1 MTKEIKKQHQQKL
14 AELLEQRRKLLSMP
28 AEKALDEIL
37 EAPDALPLAHSF
49 SGEDFYFLI
58 HDIGLDDAL
67 PILSMASSS
76 QWEYILDVEGWQR
89 DNVVLNSTLKWFD
102 LLLQADADRFIQW
115 VQNEKLE
122 LFEFCLFKT
131 IEVRIREHDEDP
143 GVFGDDFS
151 TLDGIFYF
159 RFVNH
164 GMDDSQEAEFLPEK
178 EEIVLSL
185 LKKLADADHVV
196 YQKILFEFASILP
209 AETEEEIYRLRN
221 VRMAE
226 KGFLPFDEA
235 IGIYQPLQRATEIS
249 MQKRMKR
256 LGASRKSTIPLSL
269 YPVSVIS
276 GEDLFSR
283 TMNQID
289 GRSMFSAL
297 ESEFAVLCNTII
309 AADQKTIRERVEL
322 AGIVEK
328 ACGYI
333 SVGLQKLSDNM
344 EKPHIESLI
353 SLISEYPLSYI
364 FKTGYGLVLE
374 LKWRIDRWLKK
385 SWFQKNGLS
394 LGFWGEEW
402 LGVLGGLLL
411 KNPLYFDNYEAG
423 KMYREF
429 TSMTDIQKTEE
440 AVSDIIRF
448 DTLLSVLDIS
458 FEPLSS
464 YFVTYKNLLLTV
476 WARAQLGL
484 DSRLLPI
491 EIDRFR
497 VFFQTI
503 FEESPESPGK
513 GTQTGEQAKKRITVN
528 AKTTFVNWISAK
540 TGWMD
545 NEITNRYGSIFN
557 KLFQEIENE
566 YGSVSAKDLDPRYV
580 RLFLLQQDK
589 EETGRL

>member
-37 EAPDALPLAHSF
+37 EAPDALPLVHSF

-333 SVGLQKLSDNM
+333 SIGLQKLSDNM

-385 SWFQKNGLS
+385 SWFQENGLS

-411 KNPLYFDNYEAG
+411 KKPLYFDNYVTG

-448 DTLLSVLDIS
+448 DTLFSVLEIS

-464 YFVTYKNLLLTV
+464 YFVTYKNLLLTL
-476 WARAQLGL
+476 WARVQLGL

-503 FEESPESPGK
+503 FEESPESLEK
-513 GTQTGEQAKKRITVN
+513 GTQKGEQAKKRITIN

-545 NEITNRYGSIFN
+545 NEITNRYGLIFN

-580 RLFLLQQDK
+580 RLFLL
-589 EETGRL
+589 L

>member
-14 AELLEQRRKLLSMP
+14 AELLAQRRRLLSMP

-37 EAPDALPLAHSF
+37 ESPDALPLVHSF

-89 DNVVLNSTLKWFD
+89 DKVVLNSTLKWFD
-102 LLLQADADRFIQW
+102 LLLKADADRFIQW
-115 VQNEKLE
+115 VQKEKLE

-143 GVFGDDFS
+143 GVFGDDFV

-164 GMDDSQEAEFLPEK
+164 GMDDSPDADLLPEK

-235 IGIYQPLQRATEIS
+235 IGIYQPLQRATESS

-256 LGASRKSTIPLSL
+256 LGASRKSIIPLSL
-269 YPVSVIS
+269 YPVSVTS

-283 TMNQID
+283 TMNQVD
-289 GRSMFSAL
+289 VRGMFSSL

-309 AADQKTIRERVEL
+309 AADQKTIREKGEL

-333 SVGLQKLSDNM
+333 SIGLQKLSDNM

-385 SWFQKNGLS
+385 SWFQENGLT

-411 KNPLYFDNYEAG
+411 KKPLYFDNYETG

-448 DTLLSVLDIS
+448 DTLFSVLDIS

-464 YFVTYKNLLLTV
+464 YFVTYKNLLLTL

-484 DSRLLPI
+484 DSKLLPI
-491 EIDRFR
+491 ELDRFR
-497 VFFQTI
+497 VFFQII
-503 FEESPESPGK
+503 FEESPESREK

-545 NEITNRYGSIFN
+545 NEITGRYGSIFN

-580 RLFLLQQDK
+580 RLFLL
-589 EETGRL
+589 L

>member
-1 MTKEIKKQHQQKL
+1 MTKEINKKHQQKKL
-14 AELLEQRRKLLSMP
+14 DLLEQRRRLLSMP
-28 AEKALDEIL
+28 AEKALDAIL
-37 EAPDALPLAHSF
+37 ESPDALPLVHSF

-67 PILSMASSS
+67 PLLSMASSS

-89 DNVVLNSTLKWFD
+89 DKIVLNSTLKWFD
-102 LLLQADADRFIQW
+102 LLLKADADRFIQW
-115 VQNEKLE
+115 VQKEKLE

-131 IEVRIREHDEDP
+131 IEIRVREHDEDP
-143 GVFGDDFS
+143 GVFGDDFVS
-151 TLDGIFYF
+151 LDGIFYF
-159 RFVNH
+159 RLIDRSL
-164 GMDDSQEAEFLPEK
+164 DDSPEADLLPEK
-178 EEIVLSL
+178 EEILLSL

-196 YQKILFEFASILP
+196 YQKILFEFANILP

-226 KGFLPFDEA
+226 NGFLPFEEA
-235 IGIYQPLQRATEIS
+235 IGIYQPLQKATEIS
-249 MQKRMKR
+249 MQKRMTR
-256 LGASRKSTIPLSL
+256 LGASPKSTIPLSL
-269 YPVSVIS
+269 YPVSVLS

-289 GRSMFSAL
+289 ARGLFSAL

-322 AGIVEK
+322 AGIVTK

-333 SVGLQKLSDNM
+333 SIGLQKLSGNM
-344 EKPHIESLI
+344 EKPHMESLI
-353 SLISEYPLSYI
+353 SLISEYPLSHI

-374 LKWRIDRWLKK
+374 LKWRTDRWLKK

-402 LGVLGGLLL
+402 LGILGGLLL
-411 KNPLYFDNYEAG
+411 KKPLYFDNYETG
-423 KMYREF
+423 KMYREH

-440 AVSDIIRF
+440 AVSGVIRF
-448 DTLLSVLDIS
+448 DTLLSVLNIS

-464 YFVTYKNLLLTV
+464 YFITYKNMLLTL
-476 WARAQLGL
+476 WARVQLGL

-491 EIDRFR
+491 ELALFR

-503 FEESPESPGK
+503 FEESAENQEK
-513 GTQTGEQAKKRITVN
+513 GTQMGEPLKKQITTH

-545 NEITNRYGSIFN
+545 TEITNRYGSFFD

-580 RLFLLQQDK
+580 RLFLLQQEK
-589 EETGRL
+589 

>member
-1 MTKEIKKQHQQKL
+1 MTKEIKEQHQEKK
-14 AELLEQRRKLLSMP
+14 AELLDQRRRLLSMP
-28 AEKALDEIL
+28 AEKALDAIL
-37 EAPDALPLAHSF
+37 ESPDALPLVHSF

-67 PILSMASSS
+67 PLLSMASSS
-76 QWEYILDVEGWQR
+76 QWEYILDVEAWQR
-89 DNVVLNSTLKWFD
+89 DRIILRSTLKWFD
-102 LLLQADADRFIQW
+102 LLLRADADRFIQW
-115 VQNEKLE
+115 VQKEKLE
-122 LFEFCLFKT
+122 LFEFCLLKT
-131 IEVRIREHDEDP
+131 IEVRVREHDEDP
-143 GVFGDDFS
+143 GVFGDDFI

-159 RFVNH
+159 RFVDRFV
-164 GMDDSQEAEFLPEK
+164 DDLPEADLLPEK
-178 EEIVLSL
+178 EEILLSL
-185 LKKLADADHVV
+185 LKKLADADHVM

-226 KGFLPFDEA
+226 NGFLPFEEA
-235 IGIYQPLQRATEIS
+235 IGIYQPLQKATEIS
-249 MQKRMKR
+249 MQKRMTR
-256 LGASRKSTIPLSL
+256 LGASPKSTIPLSL
-269 YPVSVIS
+269 YPVSVIA

-289 GRSMFSAL
+289 ARGLFSAL

-309 AADQKTIRERVEL
+309 AADQKTIREKGEL
-322 AGIVEK
+322 AGIVAK

-333 SVGLQKLSDNM
+333 SIGLQKLSGNM
-344 EKPHIESLI
+344 EKPHMEVLI
-353 SLISEYPLSYI
+353 SLISEYPLSHI

-385 SWFQKNGLS
+385 SWFQENGLS

-411 KNPLYFDNYEAG
+411 KKPLYFDNFETG

-440 AVSDIIRF
+440 AVSGIIRF
-448 DTLLSVLDIS
+448 DTLLSVLNIV

-464 YFVTYKNLLLTV
+464 YFVTYKNLLLTL
-476 WARAQLGL
+476 WARVQLGQ
-484 DSRLLPI
+484 DSKLLPI
-491 EIDRFR
+491 ELDLFR
-497 VFFQTI
+497 GFFQTI
-503 FEESPESPGK
+503 FEESAENQEK
-513 GTQTGEQAKKRITVN
+513 GTQMGEPLKKRITTH
-528 AKTTFVNWISAK
+528 AKTTFVNWVSAK

-545 NEITNRYGSIFN
+545 TEITSRYGSSFD

-580 RLFLLQQDK
+580 RLFLLQQEK
-589 EETGRL
+589 

>member
-14 AELLEQRRKLLSMP
+14 VELLAQRRRLLSMP
-28 AEKALDEIL
+28 AEKALDAIL
-37 EAPDALPLAHSF
+37 ESPDALPLVHSF

-67 PILSMASSS
+67 PLLSMASSS
-76 QWEYILDVEGWQR
+76 QWEYILDMEAWQK
-89 DNVVLNSTLKWFD
+89 DKIVLNSALKWFD
-102 LLLQADADRFIQW
+102 LLLKADADRFIQW
-115 VQNEKLE
+115 VQKEKLE

-131 IEVRIREHDEDP
+131 IEVRVREHDEDP
-143 GVFGDDFS
+143 GVFGDDFV

-159 RFVNH
+159 RSVDRSV
-164 GMDDSQEAEFLPEK
+164 DDSPEADLLPEK
-178 EEIVLSL
+178 EEILLSL

-226 KGFLPFDEA
+226 NGFLPFEEA
-235 IGIYQPLQRATEIS
+235 IGIYQPLQKATEIS
-249 MQKRMKR
+249 MQKRMTR

-269 YPVSVIS
+269 YPVSVIA

-289 GRSMFSAL
+289 ARGLFSAL

-309 AADQKTIRERVEL
+309 AADQKTIRERLEL
-322 AGIVEK
+322 AGIVTK

-333 SVGLQKLSDNM
+333 SIGLQKLSGNM
-344 EKPHIESLI
+344 EKPHMESLI

-374 LKWRIDRWLKK
+374 LKWRTDRWLKK

-402 LGVLGGLLL
+402 LGMLGGLLL
-411 KNPLYFDNYEAG
+411 KKPLYFDNYETG

-429 TSMTDIQKTEE
+429 TSMTDIEKTEE
-440 AVSDIIRF
+440 AVSGVIRF
-448 DTLLSVLDIS
+448 DTLLSVLNIS

-464 YFVTYKNLLLTV
+464 YFITYKNMLLTL
-476 WARAQLGL
+476 WARVQLGL
-484 DSRLLPI
+484 DGNLLPI
-491 EIDRFR
+491 ELALFR
-497 VFFQTI
+497 GFFQTI
-503 FEESPESPGK
+503 FEESAENQEK
-513 GTQTGEQAKKRITVN
+513 GTQMGEPLKKRITTH
-528 AKTTFVNWISAK
+528 AKTTFVNWVSAK

-545 NEITNRYGSIFN
+545 TEITSRYGSFFD

-580 RLFLLQQDK
+580 RLFLLQQEK
-589 EETGRL
+589 

>member
-1 MTKEIKKQHQQKL
+1 MTKEIKEQHQEKK
-14 AELLEQRRKLLSMP
+14 AELLDQRRRLLSMP
-28 AEKALDEIL
+28 AEKALDAIL
-37 EAPDALPLAHSF
+37 ESPDALPLVHSF

-67 PILSMASSS
+67 PLLSMASSS
-76 QWEYILDVEGWQR
+76 QWEYILDVEAWQR
-89 DNVVLNSTLKWFD
+89 DKVVLNSTLKWFD
-102 LLLQADADRFIQW
+102 LLLKADADRFIQW
-115 VQNEKLE
+115 VQKEKLE
-122 LFEFCLFKT
+122 LFEFCLLKT
-131 IEVRIREHDEDP
+131 IEVRVREHDEDP
-143 GVFGDDFS
+143 GVFGDDFI

-159 RFVNH
+159 RFVDRFVDN
-164 GMDDSQEAEFLPEK
+164 SPEADLLPEK
-178 EEIVLSL
+178 EEILLSL
-185 LKKLADADHVV
+185 LKKLADADHVM

-226 KGFLPFDEA
+226 NGFLPFEEA
-235 IGIYQPLQRATEIS
+235 IGIYQPLQKATEIS
-249 MQKRMKR
+249 MQKRMTR
-256 LGASRKSTIPLSL
+256 LGASPKSTIPLSL
-269 YPVSVIS
+269 YPVSVIA

-289 GRSMFSAL
+289 ARGLFSAL

-309 AADQKTIRERVEL
+309 AADQKTIREKGEL
-322 AGIVEK
+322 AGIVAK

-333 SVGLQKLSDNM
+333 SIGLQKLSGNM
-344 EKPHIESLI
+344 EKPHMEVLI
-353 SLISEYPLSYI
+353 SLISEYPLSHI

-374 LKWRIDRWLKK
+374 LRWRIDRWLKK
-385 SWFQKNGLS
+385 SWFQENGLS

-411 KNPLYFDNYEAG
+411 KKPLYFDNFETG

-440 AVSDIIRF
+440 AVSGIIRF
-448 DTLLSVLDIS
+448 DTLLSVLNIA

-464 YFVTYKNLLLTV
+464 YFVTYKNLLLTL
-476 WARAQLGL
+476 WARVQLGQ
-484 DSRLLPI
+484 DSKLLPI
-491 EIDRFR
+491 ELDLFR

-503 FEESPESPGK
+503 FEESAENQEK
-513 GTQTGEQAKKRITVN
+513 GTQMGEPLKKRITTH
-528 AKTTFVNWISAK
+528 AKTTFVNWVSAK

-545 NEITNRYGSIFN
+545 TEITSRYGSSFD

-580 RLFLLQQDK
+580 RLFLLQQEK
-589 EETGRL
+589 